1 MSLTITLQRTA
12 YTANDSINAEAFNN
26 QSALSAS
33 IAEGGSYLFGLGS
46 LGAPSVGF
54 IGDAD
59 TGLYSPGAD
68 RLALVTGGVA
78 RLTVSAA
85 GAVTIPGA
93 ITASGGLA
101 GNVTGNV
108 AGTLTAP
115 LGAVGTPSVAF
126 TGDTNTGLYSPGA
139 DQLALVTA
147 GVARLTMNA
156 AGAVTIP
163 GTITASGGL
172 TGNVTGNVAGT
183 LAAPLGAVG
192 TPSVAFSG
200 DANTG
205 LYSPGADQLAL
216 VTGGA
221 ARLTVGAA
229 GAVTI
234 PGGNVGIGTATP
246 TARLDVSA
254 ASAPQTPAINLIAA
268 GVSSVGDGAAISF
281 LHTNS
286 ERTYRIY
293 SYATGANAGS
303 LRFARG
309 TSVGYTDT
317 LTLDSTGNVGIG
329 TTSPAARLDLGAT
342 IGVAEFVYRDDGA
355 NAGLGVNLSGGSA
368 EFSLFA
374 GGNNDA
380 AGRLSFGRRRVDT
393 GSYTERMA
401 IDGATGAVRFNAYG
415 AGLLATNASGDIT
428 ATNTPTVTS
437 LAATGSITVNSGAS
451 PAGTVRNITISTA
464 APSGG
469 ADGDVWL
476 QYTP

>member
-33 IAEGGSYLFGLGS
+33 IADGGSYLFGLGS

-147 GVARLTMNA
+147 GVARLTVSA

-163 GTITASGGL
+163 GAIIANNTDANRVLFSGTTRGIRFTHNAAGSVIEGVDNTGSASYQPLYLGGSYLAMTISGGETARLTSSGLGIGTDAPNHKMTVAGNGSFGYGIQQNATTVAAITANTA
-172 TGNVTGNVAGT
+172 TGELRHFAYTNYFPTFYSNGVEAMRIDLNGAMS
-183 LAAPLGAVG
+183 LGAVTG
-192 TPSVAFSG
+192 SPRLYAYK
-200 DANTG
+200 DA
-205 LYSPGADQLAL
+205 A
-216 VTGGA
+216 
-221 ARLTVGAA
+221 
-229 GAVTI
+229 
-234 PGGNVGIGTATP
+234 
-246 TARLDVSA
+246 
-254 ASAPQTPAINLIAA
+254 
-268 GVSSVGDGAAISF
+268 
-281 LHTNS
+281 
-286 ERTYRIY
+286 
-293 SYATGANAGS
+293 
-303 LRFARG
+303 
-309 TSVGYTDT
+309 
-317 LTLDSTGNVGIG
+317 
-329 TTSPAARLDLGAT
+329 
-342 IGVAEFVYRDDGA
+342 A
-355 NAGLGVNLSGGSA
+355 NAGLGINLAGGSD
-368 EFSLFA
+368 ELSVFA
-374 GGNNDA
+374 GATTDA
-380 AGRLSFGRRRVDT
+380 AGIISFGRRRVDSGT
-393 GSYTERMA
+393 YTERA
-401 IDGATGAVRFNAYG
+401 VINLATGAVRFNAYG
-415 AGLLATNASGDIT
+415 AGVLVTDSAGNIT
-428 ATNTPTVTS
+428 AATALSVAS
-437 LAATGSITVNSGAS
+437 LAASGAISGASVSATGNISAAGTITVNSGAS
-451 PAGTVRNITISTA
+451 PAGNVRNITISTA

>member
-33 IAEGGSYLFGLGS
+33 IADGGSYLFGLGA

-59 TGLYSPGAD
+59 TGMYSPGAD
-68 RLALVTGGVA
+68 RLALVCGGVA
-78 RLTVSAA
+78 RLMVSAA
-85 GAVTIPGA
+85 GTVTIPGA
-93 ITASGGLA
+93 LTASA
-101 GNVTGNV
+101 GVTGNV
-108 AGTLTAP
+108 IGTLMAP
-115 LGAVGTPSVAF
+115 LGAEGAPSIRF
-126 TGDTNTGLYSPGA
+126 SGDTDTGLYSPGA

-147 GVARLTMNA
+147 GVARLTVSA

-163 GTITASGGL
+163 GAIIASGGL

-216 VTGGA
+216 VTGGV
-221 ARLTVGAA
+221 ARLIVGAA

-234 PGGNVGIGTATP
+234 PGGNVGIGTTDP

-268 GVSSVGDGAAISF
+268 GLSSVGDGAAISF

-293 SYATGANAGS
+293 SYATGMNAGS

-309 TSVGYTDT
+309 ASGGYTDT

-342 IGVAEFVYRDDGA
+342 IGVAEFVYRDDEA

-374 GGNNDA
+374 GTNNDA

-476 QYTP
+476 QYTA